1 MGEDFEYTTNDLNSD
16 QKVLLEK
23 MEDSQENID
32 LYKKLIAKLTDDQ
45 CLFCYI
51 KPIYS
56 IF

>member
-16 QKVLLEK
+16 QKVLPEK
-23 MEDSQENID
+23 MADSQENID

-51 KPIYS
+51 EPIYS